1 LHVAFW
7 VLAVCVVSQ
16 GISSCPTKAVEVNI
30 MHQLKQTGIGIDQK
44 YLVTALKDMTG
55 AGLPIVDP
63 GSVPLGYLWQT
74 L

>member
-1 LHVAFW
+1 
-7 VLAVCVVSQ
+7 
-16 GISSCPTKAVEVNI
+16 